1 MTVELKARVEQ
12 QFHALLC
19 IPGVERILELTSRTS
34 TTYNLH
40 VLGQIKFEVELPAT
54 DPLRHLSVFVE
65 EGKSNLNDLQQINV
79 TPEVN
84 SAL

>member
-1 MTVELKARVEQ
+1 MINQ
-12 QFHALLC
+12 SHH
-19 IPGVERILELTSRTS
+19 P
-34 TTYNLH
+34 NLH
-40 VLGQIKFEVELPAT
+40 VFRQIKFEVELPAT

-84 SAL
+84 YDYDFILKFILCFTVEAGTGNQPWT